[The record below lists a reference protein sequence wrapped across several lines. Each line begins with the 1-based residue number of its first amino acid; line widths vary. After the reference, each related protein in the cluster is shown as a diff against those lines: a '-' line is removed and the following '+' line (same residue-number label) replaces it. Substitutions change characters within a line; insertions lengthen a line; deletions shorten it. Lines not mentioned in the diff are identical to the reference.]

1 MLRMTLTS
9 TMHNPDIQTNL
20 EPGPCI
26 LQAGSVVVSA
36 NETHSPGFIRFENGR
51 ITHSGPGDGSEL
63 DAESRFRY
71 PNHVLIPGLV
81 NAHTHIELT
90 SLRGLARGLPFPD
103 WIARVTS
110 SILSNDLA
118 WFAESAAAG
127 ARQLQE
133 GGVTLVGDHS
143 TLGVASKA
151 IADAGL
157 AGVVFQE
164 VFCPDPEGD
173 YTEAFQDLDASLQ
186 ATRSLGL
193 ESVLPGISPHAPYNA
208 SPLPLESLLTWFR
221 GYPRSIHACES
232 RDELNYVFGAT
243 GVFADR
249 HRDRG
254 ISPVPWGVTPVEYL
268 DQHGFWEPGAI
279 AVHATHVTDSD
290 IQLLA
295 SRGAS
300 VVFCP
305 ESNALL
311 EGASPPAA
319 RILEAGIPCGIGTDS
334 AISCE
339 RLDMFEQMRFL
350 LLSSRLRGEPLT
362 APQVFHMATEGG
374 ARVLGFDD
382 RCTLRPGSV
391 ADFNL
396 LDLPGPD
403 AGASPVEQVVWQAS
417 HERVAKVFRVG
428 MKAE

>member
-1 MLRMTLTS
+1 MN
-9 TMHNPDIQTNL
+9 NPDKQTTR

-51 ITHSGPGDGSEL
+51 ITHSGPGDGNEL
-63 DAESRFRY
+63 DAESRLSY
-71 PNHVLIPGLV
+71 PCQILIPGLV
-81 NAHTHIELT
+81 NAHTHTELT
-90 SLRGLARGLPFPD
+90 RLRGLARGLPFPD

-110 SILSNDLA
+110 CILSNDSDY
-118 WFAESAAAG
+118 FAESAEMG
-127 ARQLQE
+127 ARELRA
-133 GGVTLVGDHS
+133 GGVTCVGDHS

-151 IADAGL
+151 LAEAGL
-157 AGVVFQE
+157 SGVVFQE

-193 ESVLPGISPHAPYNA
+193 DSILPGISPHAPYNA
-208 SPLPLESLLTWFR
+208 SPQPLESLLTWFR

-232 RDELNYVFGAT
+232 RDELNYIFGAT

-295 SRGAS
+295 TRGAS

-350 LLSSRLRGEPLT
+350 LLSSRLRGEPLST
-362 APQVFHMATEGG
+362 SQVFHMATEGG

-382 RCTLRPGSV
+382 RGTLRPGSI

-403 AGASPVEQVVWQAS
+403 AGASTVEKVVWQGAP
-417 HERVAKVFRVG
+417 ERVNGVCTPGVRIVH
-428 MKAE
+428 

>member
-1 MLRMTLTS
+1 MNNPEKQTS
-9 TMHNPDIQTNL
+9 RESM
-20 EPGPCI
+20 PCI

-36 NETHSPGFIRFENGR
+36 TETHSPGFIRIENGR
-51 ITHSGPGDGSEL
+51 ISHSGPGDGREL
-63 DAESRFRY
+63 GAENIQCY
-71 PNHVLIPGLV
+71 PSHILIPGLT

-90 SLRGLARGLPFPD
+90 SLRGLARGLPFPY

-110 SILSNDLA
+110 CILSNDLA
-118 WFAESAAAG
+118 FFTASAEEG
-127 ARQLQE
+127 VRQLLA
-133 GGVTLVGDHS
+133 GGVTCVGDHS

-151 IADAGL
+151 LASAGL
-157 AGVVFQE
+157 AGAVFQE
-164 VFCPDPEGD
+164 VFCPDPDGD
-173 YTEAFQDLDASLQ
+173 YTEAFLDLDANLQ
-186 ATRSLGL
+186 ATRSLGMEYL
-193 ESVLPGISPHAPYNA
+193 KPGISPHAPYNA
-208 SPLPLESLLTWFR
+208 SPQPLESLLTWFR

-232 RDELNYVFGAT
+232 LDELNYVHSAT

-249 HRDRG
+249 HRGRG
-254 ISPVPWGVTPVEYL
+254 ISPVPWGVTPMEYL

-279 AVHATHVTDSD
+279 AVHATHVTDED

-319 RILEAGIPCGIGTDS
+319 RILEAGVPCAIGTDS

-362 APQVFHMATEGG
+362 AAQVFHLATEGG

-382 RCTLRPGSV
+382 RGTLKPGSV
-391 ADFNL
+391 ADFL
-396 LDLPGPD
+396 LLNLPGPD
-403 AGASPVEQVVWQAS
+403 AGVSPLEQVVWQAS
-417 HERVAKVFRVG
+417 RERVADVILSGGGVVT
-428 MKAE
+428 